1 MQQVLVQRCALVLIC
16 QKILLQQVHYADA
29 ATAVVLA
36 LQNPSK
42 VSILKKIQDVFQLL
56 TPEIQLIFG

>member
-1 MQQVLVQRCALVLIC
+1 MQQVLVQRCALVLIFK
-16 QKILLQQVHYADA
+16 KILLQQVHYADA

-42 VSILKKIQDVFQLL
+42 VSILKKKIQDVF
-56 TPEIQLIFG
+56 